1 LCISQGS
8 VVTRWR
14 CGGKCDELCCKFSAE
29 SNSER
34 IFKIGRHFS
43 KLWTNIEWHV
53 FMAHGVAWHQRRRLR
68 REGACVSISSELS
81 SQTVECNTSSAV
93 HSGTETTMFGLECC
107 IGVLLMLQLHHT
119 TAIDRLQLFPFGA
132 PQGDERMDVGD
143 DVSSSEIQLRTRIVF
158 YDDVFSSLYV
168 SANGRRHPVDTL
180 WQDSPVIFT
189 ARCITL
195 TVLSQDVRPSVRLSV
210 RLSHAGIV
218 SKWQNISS
226 NFFSPSVSHMF
237 PHQTVRQ
244 YSDARRGS
252 PSGGVECR
260 GYEKIAIFGQYLAL
274 SRKW

>member
-1 LCISQGS
+1 
-8 VVTRWR
+8 
-14 CGGKCDELCCKFSAE
+14 
-29 SNSER
+29 
-34 IFKIGRHFS
+34 
-43 KLWTNIEWHV
+43 
-53 FMAHGVAWHQRRRLR
+53 MAHGVAWHQRRRLR

-195 TVLSQDVRPSVRLSV
+195 TVLSQDVRPSVRPSV

-226 NFFSPSVSHMF
+226 NFFHRRLATCFHTKLYGSTPTPDGDPLAVASNVGGTKKSRFSANISLYLGNDKYAAIVTMAKCR
-237 PHQTVRQ
+237 QTD
-244 YSDARRGS
+244 S
-252 PSGGVECR
+252 
-260 GYEKIAIFGQYLAL
+260 KWYLVYRMAPFSMTL
-274 SRKW
+274 NNP